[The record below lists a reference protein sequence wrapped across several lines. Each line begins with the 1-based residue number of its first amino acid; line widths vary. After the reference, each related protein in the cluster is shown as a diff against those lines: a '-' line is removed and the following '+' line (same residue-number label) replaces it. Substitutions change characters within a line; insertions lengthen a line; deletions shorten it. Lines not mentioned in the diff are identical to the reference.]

1 MSRRRSDDRW
11 LRRTSGRRR
20 SASPTD
26 AEGSG
31 RWSTRSVVELD
42 PGRHP
47 DGVAARSA
55 EHARLDGDFEGP
67 IRSGDGAPAVE
78 EFFERRYGRESLYLP
93 SARLGLYLLFRQWLR
108 PGDRLLMSPIN
119 DDVVFFTV
127 LAAGLVPVVAP
138 VDPTSG
144 NIDPTAIDEA
154 TWTRLRAI
162 LTTNL
167 YGTSDRVDLLEERSR
182 RHGLLLLEDAAH
194 AFDSRDGGR
203 RIGTFGKASVFSL
216 NKFIGIPGG
225 VVTFAQ
231 DGERDLFARRIAGEL
246 RRFPIFSHET
256 VHRLGALLT
265 SAGVPGRVTGWLG
278 RTYERATPHRERR
291 RGHRMRF
298 TVPEVV
304 HAQRAGGGLDAF
316 NRWVRMD
323 NPVYRAWPL
332 HRSIQ
337 LTLHRLEAFDGG
349 RQERLDGV
357 RKLRELGYT
366 APDVL
371 VPSDTALLRV
381 PLFVR
386 RREAV
391 IARLARRGFTTHYV
405 YDPPLDLYAPELVEA
420 LPSPPE
426 ARMWSRDV
434 LPVNPLA
441 ADRFIALL
449 RESPGLIDPVQDAS

>member
-1 MSRRRSDDRW
+1 M
-11 LRRTSGRRR
+11 
-20 SASPTD
+20 
-26 AEGSG
+26 EI
-31 RWSTRSVVELD
+31 LD
-42 PGRHP
+42 EQ
-47 DGVAARSA
+47 A
-55 EHARLDGDFEGP
+55 
-67 IRSGDGAPAVE
+67 
-78 EFFERRYGRESLYLP
+78 
-93 SARLGLYLLFRQWLR
+93 
-108 PGDRLLMSPIN
+108 
-119 DDVVFFTV
+119 
-127 LAAGLVPVVAP
+127 
-138 VDPTSG
+138 
-144 NIDPTAIDEA
+144 
-154 TWTRLRAI
+154 
-162 LTTNL
+162 
-167 YGTSDRVDLLEERSR
+167 R
-182 RHGLLLLEDAAH
+182 RHDVLLIEDAAH
-194 AFDSRDGGR
+194 AFDSRVGGR

-225 VVTFAQ
+225 VVTFGQ
-231 DGERDLFARRIAGEL
+231 DGERDYFARRVAGEL
-246 RRFPIFSHET
+246 RRFPFFSDET
-256 VHRLGALLT
+256 VHRLGPLLT
-265 SAGVPGRVTGWLG
+265 SAGVPRRVTGWLG
-278 RTYERATPHRERR
+278 RTYARATPHRERR
-291 RGHRMRF
+291 RGYRMRF

-304 HAQRAGGGLDAF
+304 HAQNVGGGLDAF

-323 NPVYRAWPL
+323 NPAYRAWPF

-449 RESPGLIDPVQDAS
+449 RESPGLIDPVQEAS

>member
-1 MSRRRSDDRW
+1 MPSI
-11 LRRTSGRRR
+11 
-20 SASPTD
+20 
-26 AEGSG
+26 
-31 RWSTRSVVELD
+31 VELN

-47 DGVAARSA
+47 GGAPARSPELA
-55 EHARLDGDFEGP
+55 GLDPILGGP
-67 IRSGDGAPAVE
+67 IRSNAGAPAVE

-93 SARLGLYLLFRQWLR
+93 SARLGLYFLFRQWLR
-108 PGDRLLMSPIN
+108 PGDRLLMSPVN

-138 VDPTSG
+138 VDPHTG
-144 NIDPTAIDEA
+144 NIDPTAIDDA
-154 TWTRLRAI
+154 TWARLRAI

-167 YGTSDRVDLLEERSR
+167 YGTPDRVDLLEERSR

-231 DGERDLFARRIAGEL
+231 DGERELFARRVAGEL
-246 RRFPIFSHET
+246 RRFPLFSHET
-256 VHRLGALLT
+256 VHRFGALLT
-265 SAGVPGRVTGWLG
+265 SAGVPGQVTGWLG
-278 RTYERATPHRERR
+278 RTYDRATPHRERR

-304 HAQRAGGGLDAF
+304 HAQKAGGGLDAF

-323 NPVYRAWPL
+323 NPAYRTWPL
-332 HRSIQ
+332 TRSVRI
-337 LTLHRLEAFDGG
+337 TLHRLEAFEDG
-349 RQERLDGV
+349 RQKRLEGV
-357 RKLRELGYT
+357 QKLRELGYT
-366 APDVL
+366 PPDVRL
-371 VPSDTALLRV
+371 PSDTALLRV

-391 IARLARRGFTTHYV
+391 IARLAERGLTTEYI
-405 YDPPLDLYAPELVEA
+405 YDPPLDRYAPELVET

-426 ARMWSRDV
+426 ALIWSRDV
-434 LPVNPLA
+434 LPVNPLLA
-441 ADRFIALL
+441 ERFIALL
-449 RESPGLIDPVQDAS
+449 QESPGLIDPIPEGS